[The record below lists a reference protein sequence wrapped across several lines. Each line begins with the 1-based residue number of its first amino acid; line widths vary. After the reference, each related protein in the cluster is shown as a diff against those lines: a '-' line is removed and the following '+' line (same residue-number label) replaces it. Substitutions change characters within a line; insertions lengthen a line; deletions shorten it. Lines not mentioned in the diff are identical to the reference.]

1 MNLNAREIAD
11 HLEVVAI
18 SHKHNFSDMPK
29 MAEACKKYD
38 FKIAYGLKCFYPYL
52 IEQLKDAKTMVG
64 GSMVLFGTGVDPT
77 EVKIFS
83 GKHAVAL
90 GVDEIDMNMNLAWLR
105 SGMDDLVLEELREI
119 RREISIPLKVIIEAP
134 TLKEDELKRACQLVA
149 ESGADYVKTGTGFFG
164 PATLD
169 MVEKMVKYVD
179 GKCKV
184 KCSGGVQGLAMV
196 QEILDIGAERI
207 GMSYEKA
214 LALMAE
220 MGA

>member
-1 MNLNAREIAD
+1 MNNKAREIAD

-18 SHKHNFSDMPK
+18 SHRHSFADMPK
-29 MAEACKKYD
+29 LVDACKKYD

-52 IEQLKDAKTMVG
+52 IEQLKGAKTMVG

-83 GKHAVAL
+83 GKYNMAL
-90 GVDEIDMNMNLAWLR
+90 GVDEIDMNMNLGWLR
-105 SGMDDLVLEELREI
+105 SGMDDLVLKELQEI
-119 RREISIPLKVIIEAP
+119 RKVITIPLKVIIEAP
-134 TLKEDELKRACQLVA
+134 TLKEDELKRACELVA

-184 KCSGGVQGLAMV
+184 KCSGGVKGLKMV
-196 QEILDIGAERI
+196 EQILDIGAARI
-207 GMSYEKA
+207 GMSYEAAIDLMKE
-214 LALMAE
+214 LAE
-220 MGA
+220 